1 MALTDK
7 QKLGKCCGIFCSFLA
22 CLNIW
27 FFAMITVFQS
37 MNSPY
42 MKIKL
47 EEFTQVSED
56 SSNWTVAF
64 AITVGV
70 SQFIFLTCEF
80 SLTWFACSLAFS
92 AQNAT
97 AIEIRMKC
105 NITTHIPQVTEAAE
119 WSRQPILTTTVTKR
133 TRQLQVPNAGNR
145 WHLQVL
151 RWKYDLVLK

>member
-22 CLNIW
+22 CLNVW
-27 FFAMITVFQS
+27 FFSMITVFQS

-47 EEFTQVSED
+47 EEFNQASED
-56 SSNWTVAF
+56 SSNWTTAF

-70 SQFIFLTCEF
+70 SQFVLLTCTF
-80 SLTWFACSLAFS
+80 SSMWFACSLAFS

-97 AIEIRMKC
+97 AIEIGTKC
-105 NITTHIPQVTEAAE
+105 NIIMH
-119 WSRQPILTTTVTKR
+119 
-133 TRQLQVPNAGNR
+133 
-145 WHLQVL
+145 
-151 RWKYDLVLK
+151 

>member
-1 MALTDK
+1 M
-7 QKLGKCCGIFCSFLA
+7 
-22 CLNIW
+22 
-27 FFAMITVFQS
+27 
-37 MNSPY
+37 
-42 MKIKL
+42 
-47 EEFTQVSED
+47 SED

-70 SQFIFLTCEF
+70 SHFIFFTCTI
-80 SLTWFACSLAFS
+80 SSMWFACSLAFS

-119 WSRQPILTTTVTKR
+119 WSRRQILTTTVTR
-133 TRQLQVPNAGNR
+133 RIRQLQVPNAGNR